1 MTRLLV
7 CGIAVMDYVHRM
19 DALPSGG
26 AKHRSHA
33 FDRIGGGC
41 AANAAVGAA
50 RLGAEVTLMARL
62 GRDATGDELAAML
75 EDAGVTPALA
85 RGGRTP
91 LSSVMVDAAG
101 ERMIV
106 NFPGADLPTTP
117 PPIPGFDAALT
128 DCRWPE
134 AAGAVLRGA
143 RDRDLPGV
151 LDGEKYTPEP
161 LAALASHV
169 VFSAP
174 GLRDFTGIDAL
185 GPALADAARRLPGR
199 VAYTDGPDGVVWA
212 GGPHIPAPKVA
223 VVDTLGAG
231 DLWHGAFALALGR
244 RQGLDAASHFANRAA
259 AIKCTRAG
267 GWEVYPTA
275 HDLEERCP

>member
-7 CGIAVMDYVHRM
+7 CGIAVMDYVHRVE
-19 DALPSGG
+19 ALPVSEG
-26 AKHRSHA
+26 KHRSTS
-33 FDRIGGGC
+33 FERIGGGC

-50 RLGAEVTLMARL
+50 RLGAQVTLMARL
-62 GRDATGDELAAML
+62 GVDATGDELAAMFAERGL
-75 EDAGVTPALA
+75 ETALA

-91 LSSVMVDAAG
+91 LSSILIDGAG

-117 PPIPGFDAALT
+117 PPVPPADVVLC

-134 AAGAVLRGA
+134 AAEAVLRLA
-143 RDRDLPGV
+143 RESGLPSV

-161 LAALASHV
+161 LAALATHT

-185 GPALADAARRLPGR
+185 PKALADAAARLPNH
-199 VAYTDGPDGVVWA
+199 VAVTDGPDGVRWGDGLHV
-212 GGPHIPAPKVA
+212 PAPRITP
-223 VVDTLGAG
+223 VDTLGAG
-231 DLWHGAFALALGR
+231 DVWHGAFALALGR
-244 RQGLDAASHFANRAA
+244 GQDRRAASDFANRAA
-259 AIKCTRAG
+259 ALKCTRAG
-267 GWEVYPTA
+267 GWDHYPTS
-275 HDLEERCP
+275 HELENA

>member
-19 DALPSGG
+19 DALPEGG

-33 FDRIGGGC
+33 FERIGGGC

-50 RLGAEVTLMARL
+50 RLGGDVTLMTRL
-62 GRDATGDELAAML
+62 GTDATGDELSALLTARGL
-75 EDAGVTPALA
+75 TPSFA
-85 RGGRTP
+85 RGGATP
-91 LSSVMVDAAG
+91 LSSVMVAADG

-106 NFPGADLPTTP
+106 NFPGADLPTDP
-117 PPIPGFDAALT
+117 PALPDFDAALA

-134 AAGAVLRGA
+134 AAHAALDAASAAGK
-143 RDRDLPGV
+143 PGV
-151 LDGEKYTPEP
+151 LDGEKFTPPE
-161 LAALASHV
+161 LAAKASHV
-169 VFSAP
+169 AFSAP

-185 GPALADAARRLPGR
+185 PKALADAARRLPGA
-199 VAYTDGPDGVVWA
+199 VAYTDGPDGVRWA
-212 GGPHIPAPKVA
+212 SGLHVPAPRITP
-223 VVDTLGAG
+223 VDTLGAG

-244 RQGLDAASHFANRAA
+244 GDTLDAASKFANVAA

-267 GWEVYPTA
+267 GWDAYPTA
-275 HDLEERCP
+275 RDLEDR

>member
-1 MTRLLV
+1 MRLLV
-7 CGIAVMDYVHRM
+7 CGIAVMDYVHRV
-19 DALPSGG
+19 DTLPVGAL
-26 AKHRSHA
+26 KHRSHA
-33 FDRIGGGC
+33 FERIGGGC

-50 RLGAEVTLMARL
+50 RLGAEVTLMTRL
-62 GRDATGDELAAML
+62 GADATGDELAAML
-75 EDAGVTPALA
+75 EAQGIAPAFA

-91 LSSVMVDAAG
+91 LSSVMVDGRG

-106 NFPGADLPTTP
+106 NFPGADLPAAP
-117 PPIPGFDAALT
+117 PPLPAFDAALA

-134 AAGAVLRGA
+134 AARAVLGTA
-143 RDRDLPGV
+143 RDANLPGV

-185 GPALADAARRLPGR
+185 PRALADAAARLPGL
-199 VAYTDGPDGVVWA
+199 VAYTDGPDGVHWA
-212 GGPHIPAPKVA
+212 HGPHVPAPQVA
-223 VVDTLGAG
+223 AIDTLGAG
-231 DLWHGAFALALGR
+231 DLWHGAFAAALGR
-244 RQGLDAASHFANRAA
+244 GETLDAACHFANRAA

-267 GWEVYPTA
+267 GWEVYPVA
-275 HDLEERCP
+275 RDLEVP

>member
-7 CGIAVMDYVHRM
+7 CGIAVMDYVHRV
-19 DALPSGG
+19 DAMPVGEG
-26 AKHRSHA
+26 KHRSTA
-33 FDRIGGGC
+33 FERIGGGC

-62 GRDATGDELAAML
+62 GADAAGDELAAMV
-75 EDAGVTPALA
+75 AARGVTPAFA

-91 LSSVMVDAAG
+91 LSSVLIDAAG

-106 NFPGADLPTTP
+106 NFPGADLPVQP
-117 PPIPGFDAALT
+117 PAVPAFDAALC
-128 DCRWPE
+128 DCRWPQ
-134 AAGAVLRGA
+134 AAEVVLRTARGA
-143 RDRDLPGV
+143 GKPGV

-185 GPALADAARRLPGR
+185 PRALADAAARLPNR
-199 VAYTDGPDGVVWA
+199 VAYTDGADGVRWA
-212 GGPHIPAPKVA
+212 AGPHVPAPRVA
-223 VVDTLGAG
+223 AVDTLGAG

-244 RQGLDAASHFANRAA
+244 GLDLAAASTFANAA
-259 AIKCTRAG
+259 AALKCTRAG
-267 GWEVYPTA
+267 GWDHYPTA
-275 HDLEERCP
+275 QELEPT

>member
-7 CGIAVMDYVHRM
+7 CGIAVMDYVHRVET
-19 DALPSGG
+19 LPTVEG
-26 AKHRSHA
+26 KHRSTS
-33 FDRIGGGC
+33 FERIGGGC

-50 RLGAEVTLMARL
+50 RLGAEVTLMTRL
-62 GRDATGDELAAML
+62 GADATGDELAAMFA
-75 EDAGVTPALA
+75 DRAITPAFA

-91 LSSVMVDAAG
+91 LSSILIDSRG

-106 NFPGADLPTTP
+106 NFPGLDLPTAP
-117 PPIPGFDAALT
+117 PSPPEFDVVLS

-134 AAGAVLRGA
+134 AADAALRA
-143 RDRDLPGV
+143 ALDRGVPSV

-174 GLRDFTGIDAL
+174 GLRDFTGIHDL
-185 GPALADAARRLPGR
+185 PRALADAAARLPNR
-199 VAYTDGPDGVVWA
+199 VAYTDGPNGVYWA
-212 GGPHIPAPKVA
+212 DGPHVPAPRIMP
-223 VVDTLGAG
+223 VDTLGAG

-244 RQGLDAASHFANRAA
+244 GLDLIAASTFANTAA
-259 AIKCTRAG
+259 ALKCTRAG
-267 GWEVYPTA
+267 GWDHYPTS
-275 HDLEERCP
+275 DELENA

>member
-7 CGIAVMDYVHRM
+7 CGIAVMDYVHRVE
-19 DALPSGG
+19 AIPVGEG
-26 AKHRSHA
+26 KHRSTA
-33 FDRIGGGC
+33 FERIGGGC

-50 RLGAEVTLMARL
+50 RLGADVTLMTRIGA
-62 GRDATGDELAAML
+62 DAAGDELTAML
-75 EDAGVTPALA
+75 TAQAIRPAFA

-91 LSSVMVDAAG
+91 LSSIMVDRTG

-106 NFPGADLPTTP
+106 NFPGADLPTDP
-117 PPIPGFDAALT
+117 PPVPEADATLA

-134 AAGAVLRGA
+134 ATCAVLSAA
-143 RDRDLPGV
+143 RDAGRPGV

-185 GPALADAARRLPGR
+185 PAALADAAARLPGQ
-199 VAYTDGPDGVVWA
+199 VAYTDGPHGVFWA
-212 GGPHIPAPKVA
+212 DGPHIEAPAVTP
-223 VVDTLGAG
+223 VDTLGAG
-231 DLWHGAFALALGR
+231 DLWHGAFTLALGR
-244 RQGLDAASHFANRAA
+244 GADLITASTFANRAA
-259 AIKCTRAG
+259 ALKCTRAG
-267 GWEVYPTA
+267 GWSAYPEISE
-275 HDLEERCP
+275 LETT